1 MGAIAMR
8 TAEQAA
14 RDVLTAAQQPSPEAA
29 STGAAPTVP
38 ALARLRAVWQ
48 ESAPVRAEVKRVSR
62 EAVRALS
69 GTQGHP
75 DRLKMPRDRAYY
87 LLAGGLGL
95 TYFTTGFAKS
105 LDVRG
110 FRDVLDTYEL
120 YPSWALWPI
129 AAGMTATELF
139 LAYSFFTGR
148 KLDPLGLAGSYIIS
162 GGGAIVLFTELIR
175 GIDLP
180 NCGCWGV
187 FFANPLKWFTPWE
200 DVAMV
205 AMTIGVQRKL
215 RGQWAARGEKAL
227 GAAAAAPASAAV
239 AEHAANGTAGVRT
252 PAAAPA

>member
-1 MGAIAMR
+1 MR

-14 RDVLTAAQQPSPEAA
+14 RDVLAAAQQP
-29 STGAAPTVP
+29 PTTEVRPIPP
-38 ALARLRAVWQ
+38 ARRLRQLWQ
-48 ESAPVRAEVKRVSR
+48 ESAAARAEFKRVGA
-62 EAVRALS
+62 EALRALS

-75 DRLKMPRDRAYY
+75 ERMKVPRDRVYY

-95 TYFTTGFAKS
+95 TYLTTGFAKS

-110 FRDVLDTYEL
+110 FRDVLDTYQL
-120 YPSWALWPI
+120 YPTWALWPI
-129 AAGMTATELF
+129 AAGMTATEIF

-148 KLDPLGLAGSYIIS
+148 KLDPLGLVGSYLIS

-215 RGQWAARGEKAL
+215 RGQWATRGEKTLATSPAPTAPSDPAPAN
-227 GAAAAAPASAAV
+227 GSPRARTAAAAVAPA
-239 AEHAANGTAGVRT
+239 
-252 PAAAPA
+252 

>member
-1 MGAIAMR
+1 MR

-14 RDVLTAAQQPSPEAA
+14 RDVLAAAGQPATTDTRAVTAAR
-29 STGAAPTVP
+29 
-38 ALARLRAVWQ
+38 RLRQLWT
-48 ESAPVRAEVKRVSR
+48 ESAPAREELKRVSR
-62 EAVRALS
+62 EAVRAIS

-75 DRLKMPRDRAYY
+75 ERFKAPRDKTYY

-95 TYFTTGFAKS
+95 TYLTTGFAKS

-110 FRDVLDTYEL
+110 FRDVLVTYEL

-148 KLDPLGLAGSYIIS
+148 KLDPLGLVGSYVIS

-205 AMTIGVQRKL
+205 LMTIGVQRKL
-215 RGQWAARGEKAL
+215 RGQWAARSEKAVVVAEPAAATASPAPAN
-227 GAAAAAPASAAV
+227 GSIAPRAAAAAPA
-239 AEHAANGTAGVRT
+239 
-252 PAAAPA
+252 